1 MKLTP
6 IAANMTELELTDG
19 TTVFFSYKTPVAGF
33 IPGQGVFRTEEFF
46 SQTTSKHINKWIRMQ
61 HPDATQTI
69 VSQKK
74 IERFVEPI

>member
-6 IAANMTELELTDG
+6 IAANMTELELEDG

-33 IPGQGVFRTEEFF
+33 IPGQGVFRTEEKF
-46 SQTTSKHINKWIRMQ
+46 SQTTTKHINKWIRMR
-61 HPDATQTI
+61 HPSATQTI